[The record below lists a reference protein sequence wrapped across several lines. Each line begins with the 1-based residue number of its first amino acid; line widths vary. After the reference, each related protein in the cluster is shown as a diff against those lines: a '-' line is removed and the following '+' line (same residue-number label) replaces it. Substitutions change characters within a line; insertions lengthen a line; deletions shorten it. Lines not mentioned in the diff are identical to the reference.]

1 MEKNMK
7 QKVDKLFFISC
18 CYSFFIN
25 GLLVLMTG
33 SILTYLMTDYN
44 LTYNQVGLLVSAQAI
59 GNLTAVLLSGVIVN
73 LLGRKK
79 ALMAIGVLFAI
90 GFGGIICTSSS
101 ILLGILLFLSGAGW
115 GLNANL
121 VNVLVSEATDGHT
134 GYTNILHM
142 SFAIGAF
149 ISPLLVSTLTSF
161 DISWKVAVILF
172 AITAISLI
180 FVFMKVPIKEPE
192 GEQKEKVKPSFD
204 FLKDPKY
211 FLYMAIFFCYV
222 GSETALNSW
231 LITYLVQEGVMAI
244 EKAPLMLSALWVT
257 IIFGRMAAAYTSKF
271 IRKDILL
278 AGANLSMFISVGLF
292 LVNKDPRLTI
302 VLIIAIG
309 LSMAGIYPTTVAN
322 ASYLLTGAGL
332 ASGILFAGGGLG
344 ASVVP
349 YIVGAIAENKGILEG
364 LISTLGVIL
373 IMAILAVVN
382 VILIKKER
390 IS

>member
-33 SILTYLMTDYN
+33 SILTYLMNDYN

-59 GNLTAVLLSGVIVN
+59 GNLTAVLFSGVIVN

-90 GFGGIICTSSS
+90 GFGGIILTSSP

-115 GLNANL
+115 GINANL

-180 FVFMKVPIKEPE
+180 FVFIKVPIKEPE
-192 GEQKEKVKPSFD
+192 RKQKEKVKPSFD